1 MNKIDS
7 SAISLKAITNKD
19 LPFLYGVYRSTRLD
33 ELKPANFSKKALE
46 DFLQMQFNLQH
57 TQYMK
62 NYENPSFDLIIINDS
77 TPVGRLYVNRVEAE
91 IRIIDIALLTEYR
104 RKGIGGKL
112 MRNLINE
119 SEEKKISLS
128 LHVEHN
134 NPVLDFYKEIGFRGI
149 EDRGVYLFMKRRP
162 QSSK

>member
-7 SAISLKAITNKD
+7 SAISLRAITDKD
-19 LPFLYGVYRSTRLD
+19 ISFLYSVYRSTRLE
-33 ELKPANFSKKALE
+33 ELKPANFSEKELE
-46 DFLQMQFNLQH
+46 EFLQMQFNLQH

-62 NYENPSFDLIIINDS
+62 NYQNPSFDLIMINDN
-77 TPVGRLYVNRVEAE
+77 THVGRLYVNRVEDD
-91 IRIIDIALLTEYR
+91 IRIIDIALLTKYR

-112 MRNLINE
+112 IRDLINE
-119 SEEKKISLS
+119 SEEKKIPLS

-134 NPVLDFYKEIGFRGI
+134 NPVLVFYKEIGFKGI
-149 EDRGVYLFMKRRP
+149 EDRGVYLFMRRRP